1 MAASALLVVSQLI
14 SHVLTVLRRRGPDQ
28 TSMQTS
34 IKYAGA
40 FVMALAAAP
49 VGAQEPTAPL
59 SLQEALQLFGQNSPE
74 LRMARSRLRS
84 TLGSA
89 LQGRALPNPIAS
101 ITNEDLGPYSERYFN
116 LTQRVDFV
124 WEGGSRSRR
133 AEARASE
140 ARARLHVDSARLA
153 LELKRAFVAAWQQ
166 GRVVSALNEVDGV
179 VSDVLDDA
187 GARFAEGDLAG
198 YDLRRLRVARASV
211 GRRLLRA
218 DVALAAAE
226 RRLGSM
232 VSGDATL
239 SRVRPAVA
247 MASGAVRP
255 AASVPLDLISD
266 RVAVDRALARRPE
279 LAAARSAADALDAEA
294 SLARTSLMAGT
305 AVTGGFKQQ
314 SDGRSGLFLGVQLPI
329 PVLDRRAG
337 AVDAA
342 AAEVDRA
349 ESELDL
355 LRLVVAREA
364 SLANAR
370 LAGAERQRALLGD
383 SGIEQAAELLSIARI
398 AYEEGEMGIVEL
410 VDAADAFLEARL
422 LDISVTEELMH
433 AIHELEHALGGFS
446 PETDNGAER

>member
-1 MAASALLVVSQLI
+1 
-14 SHVLTVLRRRGPDQ
+14 
-28 TSMQTS
+28 MQTS
-34 IKYAGA
+34 PILYAGA
-40 FVMALAAAP
+40 LMVSLAAAP
-49 VGAQEPTAPL
+49 VRAQEPPAPL
-59 SLQEALQLFGQNSPE
+59 SLQEALELFGQNSPE
-74 LRMARSRLRS
+74 LRIARSRLRS
-84 TLGSA
+84 ALGSA
-89 LQGRALPNPIAS
+89 LQGRAIPNPIAS

-116 LTQRVDFV
+116 LSQRVDFV

-140 ARARLHVDSARLA
+140 ARARFQVDSARLA
-153 LELKRAFVAAWQQ
+153 LDVKRAFVDAWQQ
-166 GRVVSALNEVDGV
+166 GSIVSALNEVDGV
-179 VSDVLDDA
+179 VADVLDDA

-211 GRRLLRA
+211 GRRLVRA
-218 DVALAAAE
+218 DVALGEAE

-239 SRVRPAVA
+239 SRVRPAVSL
-247 MASGAVRP
+247 ASGAIRGV
-255 AASVPLDLISD
+255 ASLLADLVTD

-279 LAAARSAADALDAEA
+279 LAAARAATDALAAEA
-294 SLARTSLMAGT
+294 SLARTSRLSGT

-329 PVLDRRAG
+329 PVIDRRAG
-337 AVDAA
+337 AVEAA
-342 AAEVDRA
+342 SAEVDRA

-355 LRLVVAREA
+355 QRIVVAREA

-383 SGIEQAAELLSIARI
+383 SGIEQAAELLRIARI

-422 LDISVTEELMH
+422 LDTSVRADLMH
-433 AIHELEHALGGFS
+433 ATHELEHALGGFS